1 VEGKAMRR
9 DNDDE
14 ILEMKKNVVK
24 LGLVGCGNFADC
36 IASAVQKSNN
46 AELITCFDILPK
58 SREEFSKRYGCDQ
71 EHSYGDLLKRKDV
84 DGVLVVSPNAFHAE
98 QTELAAG
105 HGKHVFVEKP
115 IANTLADGERMI
127 EACEKA
133 GVVLMIGHLRRR
145 SAGNRKARELIRNGV
160 IGKPVMAEANVSS
173 PGGFELNPNKFRW
186 HGDDSGCPGGML
198 MTSGIH
204 HVDTFNYLLGPI
216 KSVFSY
222 SNKLYIQAE
231 IDDVTTTVFQFESG
245 VLGYLGASYASQKA
259 NWMSIYGTQA
269 NLLWTISFPD
279 SPVEKFYH
287 NKDAYTRLVLSEKG
301 KGIRD
306 IPLIPGDPA
315 LEEIEEFAHCIQTG
329 ERPETDGTGA
339 LIALAFVRAAIES
352 ARTGKEVTI

>member
-1 VEGKAMRR
+1 MLRG
-9 DNDDE
+9 NNDE
-14 ILEMKKNVVK
+14 IPEMYNKVVK
-24 LGLVGCGNFADC
+24 LGIVGCGSFADSS
-36 IASAVQKSNN
+36 AGAVQKSSN

-58 SREEFSKRYGCDQ
+58 IREAFGKKYGCDQ
-71 EHSYGDLLKRKDV
+71 EQSYADLLKRKDV
-84 DGVLVVSPNAFHAE
+84 DGVLVVSPNALHAE
-98 QTELAAG
+98 QTVLAAE

-145 SAGNRKARELIRNGV
+145 SAGNRKAKELISNGV

-173 PGGFELNPNKFRW
+173 SGGFELNPDKFRW
-186 HGDDSGCPGGML
+186 YGDDSGCPGGML

-222 SNKLYIQAE
+222 SNKLYIKAE

-245 VLGYLGASYASQKA
+245 VLGYLGASYASQKS
-259 NWMSIYGTQA
+259 NWMSIYGTKA
-269 NLLWTISFPD
+269 NLFWTISFPD
-279 SPVEKFYH
+279 SPVDKFYH
-287 NKDAYTRLVLSEKG
+287 NKDEYTRLMLSEEG

-315 LEEIEEFAHCIQTG
+315 LEEIEEFARCIQTG
-329 ERPETDGTGA
+329 ERPETDGKGA

-352 ARTGKEVTI
+352 ARTRKEVTM